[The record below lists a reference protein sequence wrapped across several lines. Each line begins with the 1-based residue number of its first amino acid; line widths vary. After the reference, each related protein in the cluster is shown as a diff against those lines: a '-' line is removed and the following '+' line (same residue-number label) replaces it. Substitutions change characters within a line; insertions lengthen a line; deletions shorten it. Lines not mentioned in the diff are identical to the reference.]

1 MSSDELAGVAAF
13 DAQGR
18 HAEAIAALAKAAGT
32 GDLTAMAAL
41 GRRLL
46 VGDRGPSNPVEGARL
61 LLEAARRGQFDAQER
76 AAALLAGGLLVPQNW
91 QAALKM
97 LGLSAASGNLSARMQ
112 LRALRGEAGPSG
124 NWERLASQFD
134 LADWLREPSSVCIH
148 EDPRI
153 VRFPELLPDSVCEWL
168 IEQSRGR
175 LLRAR
180 VYDPIVRRE
189 TVDAMRS
196 NTQATF
202 GVSAVSALHFL
213 VQARLAKGC
222 RVPLTHFEAPAVLH
236 YEVGEQIT
244 PHFDFI
250 DPRVADYE
258 KQVATQ
264 GQRIYTFLVYLNDA
278 YESGETG
285 FPQLGIE
292 HRGSRREGLCFT
304 NIDARG
310 NPDLRMLHTGK
321 PPTSGEKWIFSQFI
335 RVRPVR

>member
-1 MSSDELAGVAAF
+1 MSSDALAGVAAF
-13 DAQGR
+13 DAEGR
-18 HAEAIAALAKAAGT
+18 HMEAIAALAKATNA
-32 GDLTAMAAL
+32 GDLGAMAAL

-61 LLEAARRGQFDAQER
+61 LLEAAQRGHFDAQER
-76 AAALLAGGLLVPQNW
+76 AAALLAGGVLVPQNW
-91 QAALKM
+91 PAAVKM
-97 LGLSAASGNLSARMQ
+97 LGLSATNGNQSARMQ
-112 LRALRGEAGPSG
+112 LVAMCGRSEPSG
-124 NWERLASQFD
+124 NWAQLASQFD
-134 LADWLREPSSVCIH
+134 LANWLGDPSSACVH

-153 VRFPELLPDSVCEWL
+153 MRFPELLPDSVCEWL

-175 LLRAR
+175 LVRAR
-180 VYDPIVRRE
+180 VYDPIIRRE
-189 TVDAMRS
+189 TIDAMRS

-202 GVSAVSALHFL
+202 GVAEVGALHFL

-236 YEVGEQIT
+236 YDVGEQIT

-250 DPRVADYE
+250 DPRVPDYE

-264 GQRIYTFLVYLNDA
+264 GQRIYTFLVYLNDG
-278 YESGETG
+278 YENGETG
-285 FPQLGIE
+285 FPELGIE